1 MINDVKDDE
10 DKEKKEITSSY
21 HWRDVSVSVSS
32 RNEVRIVL
40 RNDRLERKSIWNV
53 IETSAGVHRPMD

>member
-21 HWRDVSVSVSS
+21 HWRDVSVSARETKFASFYVTIVS
-32 RNEVRIVL
+32 
-40 RNDRLERKSIWNV
+40 KGKAFG
-53 IETSAGVHRPMD
+53 T

>member
-21 HWRDVSVSVSS
+21 HWRDVSVSARRNSEKRSS
-32 RNEVRIVL
+32 
-40 RNDRLERKSIWNV
+40 
-53 IETSAGVHRPMD
+53 HRST